1 MRVLIVESDPW
12 LGRLWQR
19 QLERFCAVVHLAR
32 SQDQAVAILAREPV
46 GVIVLDLDIDRDRD
60 GGSALAVADYAS
72 YRRPAA
78 RVVFVTDTTVFSDGS
93 IFQHMPNAC
102 AFLPARARPEDLAAV
117 VEHYGAMA

>member
-1 MRVLIVESDPW
+1 MRVLIVESDPR

-32 SQDQAVAILAREPV
+32 GQDDAVAILAREAV
-46 GVIVLDLDIDRDRD
+46 GVIVLDLDLE

-78 RVVFVTDTTVFSDGS
+78 RVVFVTDTSVFSDGS

-102 AFLPARARPEDLAAV
+102 AFLRARGRPEDLAAV

>member
-1 MRVLIVESDPW
+1 MRVLIVESDAW

-19 QLERFCAVVHLAR
+19 QLEPFCAAVHLAR
-32 SQDQAVAILAREPV
+32 DQDAAVAVLARDPV
-46 GVIVLDLDIDRDRD
+46 GVIVLDLDLE
-60 GGSALAVADYAS
+60 GGGALAVADYAS

-78 RVVFVTDTTVFSDGS
+78 RVVFVTDTRVFSDGS

-102 AFLPARARPEDLAAV
+102 AFLPVRSRPEDLAAV